1 MQFDFH
7 PLEQFGSF
15 DTGVE
20 GNASKIINHF
30 YGTWQFIILKS
41 LSLYSLYD
49 EGEGQPAYDLVWEW
63 CTPSQ

>member
-30 YGTWQFIILKS
+30 YGT
-41 LSLYSLYD
+41 
-49 EGEGQPAYDLVWEW
+49 
-63 CTPSQ
+63 